1 MKENTKNARI
11 NVRAITFTA
20 VMAALV
26 FVFTYTFKIPFV
38 NGYTHI
44 GDSMIFL
51 AIVFL
56 GWKKLRLRQVSAQL
70 LRTLSEATALGL
82 PRHLLLS
89 SLWRLFVLLLWK
101 R

>member
-1 MKENTKNARI
+1 MIFFLTGGEHMKENTKNARI
-11 NVRAITFTA
+11 NVRSITFTA

-26 FVFTYTFKIPFV
+26 FVFTCTFKIPFV

-56 GWKKLRLRQVSAQL
+56 CSVKVS
-70 LRTLSEATALGL
+70 
-82 PRHLLLS
+82 
-89 SLWRLFVLLLWK
+89 
-101 R
+101 

>member
-56 GWKKLRLRQVSAQL
+56 GWKKAPLA
-70 LRTLSEATALGL
+70 AGIGAAFALGL

>member
-1 MKENTKNARI
+1 MISIQNNGILLGKEVSIMKENTKNARI

-51 AIVFL
+51 AIVFF
-56 GWKKLRLRQVSAQL
+56 RLEKSSACG
-70 LRTLSEATALGL
+70 RY
-82 PRHLLLS
+82 RCS
-89 SLWRLFVLLLWK
+89 SR
-101 R
+101 

>member
-11 NVRAITFTA
+11 NVRSITFTA

-56 GWKKLRLRQVSAQL
+56 GYKKAPLAAGIGAGEIERFVV
-70 LRTLSEATALGL
+70 LSDRFMKKVE
-82 PRHLLLS
+82 S
-89 SLWRLFVLLLWK
+89 K
-101 R
+101 

>member
-1 MKENTKNARI
+1 MIFFLAGGEHMKENTKNARI
-11 NVRAITFTA
+11 NVRSITFTA

-56 GWKKLRLRQVSAQL
+56 LWLQVSEQGL
-70 LRTLSEATALGL
+70 QTLSVDIQLG
-82 PRHLLLS
+82 
-89 SLWRLFVLLLWK
+89 
-101 R
+101 

>member
-1 MKENTKNARI
+1 MIKHIVWQGGEHMKENTKNARI

-51 AIVFL
+51 AVVFFQEPL
-56 GWKKLRLRQVSAQL
+56 KGQSHQL
-70 LRTLSEATALGL
+70 
-82 PRHLLLS
+82 HI
-89 SLWRLFVLLLWK
+89 LFVFQPHH
-101 R
+101 

>member
-56 GWKKLRLRQVSAQL
+56 GWKKSSACGRYRRSFCGHYRRLQR
-70 LRTLSEATALGL
+70 LGC
-82 PRHLLLS
+82 PDIYY
-89 SLWRLFVLLLWK
+89 
-101 R
+101 